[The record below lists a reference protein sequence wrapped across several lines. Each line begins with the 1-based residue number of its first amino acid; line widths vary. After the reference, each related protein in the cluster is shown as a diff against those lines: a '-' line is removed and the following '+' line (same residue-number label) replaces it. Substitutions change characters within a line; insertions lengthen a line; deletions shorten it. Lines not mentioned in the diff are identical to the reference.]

1 MQFKDIGKLFDV
13 GIYGEGFFNISEE
26 IKNTSNWYKGAES
39 ISEILNM
46 YGDSFNKQ
54 FKIGANGVSEFTKEQ
69 IRAKASVL
77 GLTDSLTSE
86 IVALGKDATFTDKV
100 ATGKLTWGKALAN
113 AGDNVNEVGKALLDS
128 GKLNEAWSKSLEES
142 LKTGNIDNIKNKI
155 NGALNSVD
163 GLSDS
168 FIDLGNAGKTAGA
181 SLSDYFIG
189 LYATI
194 KPLLP
199 LMIAVG
205 AAFAAFAAWDYSQ
218 HGFTRAQKDA
228 ENAASEYENVKSNL
242 QSLNS
247 ELDTTKSKIQELE
260 SLQSNGTIS
269 FAQEIE
275 LENLKNTNNELERQ
289 VDIQKSLLEIKK
301 QASAQ
306 AAVNA
311 SNKEQTYTEV
321 LEEEYGSFAGK
332 ILGFLAR
339 FNTIKS
345 DGEYGY
351 GNKVLQ
357 ESNWTD
363 KYNGNT
369 TIQGQVEGNVKA
381 LEEYKNELIDIE
393 NQLKDNP
400 TDEALL
406 SREEELNKLID
417 DTTISLADQSATLQ
431 GWIDAC
437 TDENGAITKG
447 FEKNVEAYKTSL
459 TLIQNVGK
467 SQKQIDFNNLNNYFS
482 STGGRTMKKYLEDIV
497 KSGGSAEDALKAFK
511 ETGMSLDEIGVSS
524 EGFVRY
530 FQDLAKSAT
539 DASNAVEG
547 FDGSLE
553 SIKKAGE
560 TDNRD
565 KDWNTVSDLFK
576 KAIELDKNKKWG
588 TDDFQSMAQFIAPE
602 GVIADI
608 ANADLKAKD
617 YKDLWDKYY
626 SNFKKYFDSE
636 KPLQSAI
643 NAQDKLISSGLA
655 TRDKNG
661 IVSWTEE
668 FKSSTDAANA
678 WGVSVEAAEVIMRNL
693 ESHGAEFDGVR
704 FDNEELDKYK
714 SSLEGIRSIYE
725 TLDDGAEKDRL
736 GELLKSFES
745 EYEIFE
751 KDLTQLS
758 EDQIVKIKF
767 EYDLASIQQKIQELK
782 DLASATGDNKDWAAV
797 TVAQKQ
803 EREMLEEK
811 TGYTKES
818 DSGYSSS
825 YDKISNLRT
834 DMVGKTEDER
844 AAINA
849 QISAIQELQNAF
861 QSFRLDG
868 GQLDWS
874 NYLQSDEATK
884 TLKEIEE
891 ATHLTKEQITD
902 LLGIDVEYI
911 KIDIDKDDIEKQL
924 KEYSKGGNV
933 DLTLRPVIDSS
944 ELVNAGWDVPA
955 GEAATVFSSTFSNEA
970 GNIAMNFTPIMTDE
984 NGNYIGV
991 MSPEEL
997 QKYAEEVIA
1006 GTRDD
1011 DLNLKIG
1018 ATYEGDDAI
1027 EQAVETAEKIH
1038 ELHEDYYIDIEA
1050 NDNASDVIKKVSQ
1063 EEIEDKIVK
1072 LIGEDDATP
1081 YINLWNIMSADTKFA
1096 ELSADDQ
1103 ATLVLET
1110 YNSLSI
1116 DDKNSLI
1123 SQTGGEAT
1131 KGVADAVSASIN
1143 AIPKSKQSTITITTI
1158 KETIN
1163 KVVTKASNA
1172 LSQIQGLTGLYYSGT
1187 MSYPSHAYGTAYNVI
1202 NTKPIS
1208 SAFANG
1214 KVSLSKDEMALVNEL
1229 GNESIIRDGKW
1240 LMLPPGMHMQSLK
1253 KGDIVLSAAQTAS
1266 LLNRGKASGV
1276 GHAYAHGT
1284 LLSSAYGDGMPYL
1297 GGNYGTSYGNTNKNP
1312 TNNKNNNNSSSS
1324 DKDFEEVKD
1333 WVKIYLEEQSR
1344 ITDRLVNAID
1354 DMVGLSAKQAATDKA
1369 ISQVQAEIVANQKA
1383 YNVYKQKADSVELS
1397 QSYKNQVINGTL
1409 NIETITD
1416 ENLKNTIDDFEKWHD
1431 EMVAC
1436 EDKIEDLKDQLKDLA
1451 QTKFDNVTTEFEN
1464 QISLIEHEIKLIELS
1479 IDEMENRGYLVST
1492 KFYNDMIKN
1501 ETDNLNYLKNE
1512 YATLTS
1518 TLQSLLDSGMVERY
1532 SDQWFEMMSDIND
1545 VSEAIQEANNSLI
1558 EYQNNIRDLNWEVFD
1573 KLQEKI
1579 STITSE
1585 SEFLI
1590 KLLSDGKLFDSE
1602 NAKITKQGQAVLGL
1616 NVLNYNTLMAQADEY
1631 AKELAEIGN
1640 QLELDPNNL
1649 DLAERYNDLLEKQQ
1663 NAILDAN
1670 SAFEDAIS
1678 IVEDGFDVF
1687 IDSMDKLISKR
1698 KDELNAIKDLHDYEK
1713 NVAEQ
1718 TKEIA
1723 SLEKQ
1728 LKAFQGDT
1736 SESTRATIQQ
1746 IKVSLEEA
1754 KMNLEETEYDRYIK
1768 DQEELFDKLKDD
1780 TEEWM
1785 NQRMDDRDWLLQQLI
1800 DYTNENA
1807 DSINEAIN
1815 SSAESVGYD
1824 ISDAM
1829 NAIWSPGGTY
1839 SSVVA
1844 GYADNFSSQLTTT
1857 NSVLN
1862 DIRSYMAKLVGES
1875 DKKAE
1880 EITNES
1886 KPVETPTT
1894 PAPTPTPAPPTNTNN
1909 SSGDGV
1915 PSVGDAVTFASGKY
1929 YYSSDGIN
1937 PSGSQMLGQT
1947 VYISKI
1953 NNESWATKPYHITK
1967 NKDGSSPLGWVSLD
1981 QLTGYRTGGL
1991 VDETGLAMLHGSK
2004 EKPELVLNAKD
2015 TENFMELTDALR
2027 DTKEVNLED
2036 LIDLDTEPEIIKQL
2050 KANLPNLVEYNN
2062 NYMNPL
2068 SYNGIRDIKP
2078 RDVSTNV
2085 KIEIGDIQMYGVN
2098 DPKQFA
2104 VQLKDTLLNDNSV
2117 KKIIQSDTL
2126 GLALGKN
2133 SLSKFKYR

>member
-1 MQFKDIGKLFDV
+1 MQFKDIGKLFDKNSLK
-13 GIYGEGFFNISEE
+13 GFLKGTFNGFSSMDVMNENQ
-26 IKNTSNWYKGAES
+26 IKS
-39 ISEILNM
+39 LN
-46 YGDSFNKQ
+46 DL
-54 FKIGANGVSEFTKEQ
+54 FKIGTNGISEFTTEQ
-69 IRAKASVL
+69 IKAKATTMN
-77 GLTDSLTSE
+77 LTDSL
-86 IVALGKDATFTDKV
+86 VAELVAMGKDATFTQKA
-100 ATGKLTWGKALAN
+100 ATGKLTWGKALSD
-113 AGDNVNEVGKALLDS
+113 AGDNVKDVGKALIDSGKLSDNTKKHLESILDS
-128 GKLNEAWSKSLEES
+128 GKTENYKQAILDA
-142 LKTGNIDNIKNKI
+142 I
-155 NGALNSVD
+155 NSVD

-168 FIDLGNAGKTAGA
+168 VIDLGNAGKEAGS
-181 SLSDYFIG
+181 SLSNIFKG
-189 LYATI
+189 LAATFV
-194 KPLLP
+194 KLLP
-199 LMIAVG
+199 AIVAVG
-205 AAFAAFAAWDYSQ
+205 AAIAAFAAWDYSQ

-260 SLQSNGTIS
+260 ALDPSEIS
-269 FAQEIE
+269 FAQEVE
-275 LENLKNTNNELERQ
+275 LENLRETNNELERQ
-289 VDIQKSLLEIKK
+289 IAIQESLLEIKK

-311 SNKEQTYTEV
+311 SNKEQTYTEAM
-321 LEEEYGSFAGK
+321 EEEYGGFLGK
-332 ILGFLAR
+332 IYSFLTDNGGTYISNMTGEIV
-339 FNTIKS
+339 NTGSKA
-345 DGEYGY
+345 EEWYKKY
-351 GNKVLQ
+351 GN
-357 ESNWTD
+357 D
-363 KYNGNT
+363 T

-381 LEEYKNELIDIE
+381 LEEYNKELIDIK
-393 NQLKDNP
+393 NQLDDNP

-406 SREEELNKLID
+406 SRQEELNKLID

-467 SQKQIDFNNLNNYFS
+467 SQKEIDFNNLNNYFS

-497 KSGGSAEDALKAFK
+497 KSGGSAEDALNAFK
-511 ETGMSLDEIGVSS
+511 ETGMSLDDIGVSS
-524 EGFVRY
+524 DGFVRY

-553 SIKKAGE
+553 SIEKAGE

-565 KDWNTVSDLFK
+565 KDWNTVSDLFN

-655 TRDKNG
+655 RRDKNG
-661 IVSWTEE
+661 IVSWTES
-668 FKSSTDAANA
+668 FKTSTDAAKA

-782 DLASATGDNKDWAAV
+782 DLATATGDNKDWAAV

-811 TGYTKES
+811 TGYTRES

-825 YDKISNLRT
+825 YDKISNLRS

-891 ATHLTKEQITD
+891 ATHLTKEQIAELFGLKPEDMKFSVDADTND
-902 LLGIDVEYI
+902 AKLKLN
-911 KIDIDKDDIEKQL
+911 DIL
-924 KEYSKGGNV
+924 SN
-933 DLTLRPVIDSS
+933 
-944 ELVNAGWDVPA
+944 N
-955 GEAATVFSSTFSNEA
+955 GET
-970 GNIAMNFTPIMTDE
+970 IMMSIYASTDE
-984 NGNYIGV
+984 IERQLNNLQIGQRL
-991 MSPEEL
+991 SF
-997 QKYAEEVIA
+997 
-1006 GTRDD
+1006 
-1011 DLNLKIG
+1011 
-1018 ATYEGDDAI
+1018 
-1027 EQAVETAEKIH
+1027 TAEVDG
-1038 ELHEDYYIDIEA
+1038 EVRGIEA
-1050 NDNASDVIKKVSQ
+1050 IKRQDGTISYVVVDNGVQYYLEKHENIDGTINYSLGEIPTEVPPLDQEVYRIPNNTEVNRNPSPVYQKVIRSVTGGASD
-1063 EEIEDKIVK
+1063 
-1072 LIGEDDATP
+1072 GG
-1081 YINLWNIMSADTKFA
+1081 MS
-1096 ELSADDQ
+1096 
-1103 ATLVLET
+1103 
-1110 YNSLSI
+1110 
-1116 DDKNSLI
+1116 
-1123 SQTGGEAT
+1123 
-1131 KGVADAVSASIN
+1131 
-1143 AIPKSKQSTITITTI
+1143 
-1158 KETIN
+1158 
-1163 KVVTKASNA
+1163 
-1172 LSQIQGLTGLYYSGT
+1172 SGT

-1214 KVSLSKDEMALVNEL
+1214 KVSLSKDETALVNEL

-1266 LLNRGKASGV
+1266 LLNSGKASGV

-1297 GGNYGTSYGNTNKNP
+1297 GGNYGSSYGKTNKNP
-1312 TNNKNNNNSSSS
+1312 TANNKNNNNSSSS
-1324 DKDFEEVKD
+1324 DKDSEEIKD

-1344 ITDRLVNAID
+1344 ITDRLVNAINNAI
-1354 DMVGLSAKQAATDKA
+1354 GLTAKQTATNKA
-1369 ISQVQAEIVANQKA
+1369 IAQVQAEIVANQKA
-1383 YNVYKQKADSVELS
+1383 YNTYKQKADSVGLS

-1573 KLQEKI
+1573 KMQERI

-1590 KLLSDGKLFDSE
+1590 ELLSDGKLFDSE

-1616 NVLNYNTLMAQADEY
+1616 NMLNYNTLMAQADEY
-1631 AKELAEIGN
+1631 AKELAEIGK

-1663 NAILDAN
+1663 DAILDAN

-1687 IDSMDKLISKR
+1687 LDSMDKLISKR

-1754 KMNLEETEYDRYIK
+1754 KMNLEETEYDRYIE
-1768 DQEELFDKLKDD
+1768 DQEKLFSALRDD

-1800 DYTNENA
+1800 DYANENA
-1807 DSINEAIN
+1807 GIINEAIN

-1829 NAIWSPGGTY
+1829 NAIWSPDGTY

-1880 EITNES
+1880 EITNET
-1886 KPVETPTT
+1886 KPVETPVT
-1894 PAPTPTPAPPTNTNN
+1894 PAPTPTPTPPTNTNN

-1915 PSVGDAVTFASGKY
+1915 PSVGDSVTFASGKY

-1953 NNESWATKPYHITK
+1953 NNKSWATKPYHIAK
-1967 NKDGSSPLGWVSLD
+1967 NKDGSNPLGWVSLD

-2027 DTKEVNLED
+2027 ATNGVNLED
-2036 LIDLDTEPEIIKQL
+2036 LVDLNTEPEIIKQV

-2068 SYNGIRDIKP
+2068 SYNGIKDIKP